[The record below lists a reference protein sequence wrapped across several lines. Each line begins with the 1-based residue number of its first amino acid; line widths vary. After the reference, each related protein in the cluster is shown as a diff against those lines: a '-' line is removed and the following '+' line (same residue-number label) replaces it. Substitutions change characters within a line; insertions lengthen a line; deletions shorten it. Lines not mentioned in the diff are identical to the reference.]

1 MIKSKMIK
9 KIVLTI
15 FTSILILNSYA
26 QDTTGVKK
34 LIENMFIAMKN
45 SDTVLLRSCFSANAV
60 VQTIQSSE
68 AGAVVKEAS
77 VQAFI
82 NSVGKQPIGAL
93 DERIVFDKI
102 LINKELA
109 SVWTPYQLYVK
120 EKYIHQGV
128 NSFQVVRTKEGWKI
142 QYLIDTRYP

>member
-1 MIKSKMIK
+1 MIK

-15 FTSILILNSYA
+15 FTSIIILNSYA
-26 QDTTGVKK
+26 QDTTGVKRV
-34 LIENMFIAMKN
+34 IENMFIAMKT
-45 SDTVLLRSCFSANAV
+45 SDTILLKSCFTTNAV

-68 AGAVVKEAS
+68 AGAVVKESS
-77 VQAFI
+77 VQSFL
-82 NSVGKQPIGAL
+82 NSVGKQPVGAL
-93 DERIVFDKI
+93 DERIIFDKI
-102 LINKELA
+102 LLNKELA

-120 EKYIHQGV
+120 DKYIHQGV

>member
-1 MIKSKMIK
+1 MIK
-9 KIVLTI
+9 KIILTI
-15 FTSILILNSYA
+15 FTSIIILNSYA
-26 QDTTGVKK
+26 QDTTGVKRVIK
-34 LIENMFIAMKN
+34 NMFIAMKT
-45 SDTVLLRSCFSANAV
+45 SDTVLLRSCFSSNAV

-77 VQAFI
+77 VQAFL
-82 NSVGKQPIGAL
+82 NSVGKQSVGAL

-109 SVWTPYQLYVK
+109 SVWTSYQLYVK

-128 NSFQVVRTKEGWKI
+128 NSFQVVRTKDGWKI

>member
-1 MIKSKMIK
+1 MIK
-9 KIVLTI
+9 KIFLTLFI
-15 FTSILILNSYA
+15 SIVILNSYA
-26 QDTTGVKK
+26 QDTTGVKRV
-34 LIENMFIAMKN
+34 IENMFIAMKT
-45 SDTVLLRSCFSANAV
+45 SDTVLLKSCFSANAV

-77 VQAFI
+77 IQAFV
-82 NSVGKQPIGAL
+82 NSVGKQPVGAL

-109 SVWTPYQLYVK
+109 SVWTPYQLYFK

>member
-1 MIKSKMIK
+1 MKFIQMENFTKHYHTLLGDK
-9 KIVLTI
+9 K
-15 FTSILILNSYA
+15 
-26 QDTTGVKK
+26 
-34 LIENMFIAMKN
+34 
-45 SDTVLLRSCFSANAV
+45 
-60 VQTIQSSE
+60 
-68 AGAVVKEAS
+68 
-77 VQAFI
+77 
-82 NSVGKQPIGAL
+82 
-93 DERIVFDKI
+93 IVFDKI